1 MATQL
6 KVKINCGGELV
17 GRVGMFPGFRL
28 CTVAGG
34 KVYTK
39 MCTRLPHPALRQ
51 VALGHFS
58 CQIKESEEISMQ
70 HSASFMPAIL
80 TTSLQG
86 LQLSAEP
93 LPASLMEHGQSAI
106 AGIKRSCIFLQAKDR
121 YCMEMMDEAARSN
134 SFSCSWG

>member
-1 MATQL
+1 MPCEQGFCDSALQKLQIERWAMEMATQL

-51 VALGHFS
+51 VASGHFS
-58 CQIKESEEISMQ
+58 C
-70 HSASFMPAIL
+70 
-80 TTSLQG
+80 
-86 LQLSAEP
+86 
-93 LPASLMEHGQSAI
+93 
-106 AGIKRSCIFLQAKDR
+106 
-121 YCMEMMDEAARSN
+121 
-134 SFSCSWG
+134 